1 MSILAMILAGG
12 KGERLHPLTIHRAKP
27 AVPFGGIYRIIDF
40 TLSNCINSGIRKIA
54 VLPQYKSLS
63 LDKHLRLAWN
73 LFSGELNEYIISVP
87 PQQRVGEK
95 WYQGTA
101 DAIYQ
106 NIYMIEKDAP
116 DYILVLAGDHIYK
129 MDYSEMFRY
138 HREQQA
144 DATVA
149 AIETPRRDATG
160 FGIVEV
166 DEGSRIIGFE
176 EKPRDPKP
184 IPGRPETAFA
194 SMGIYLFNTRTLLDY
209 LKSDALQDTAHDFG
223 RNIIPQMMKTSRVLA
238 YNFKD
243 ENKKEAKYWRDVGT
257 LDAYWE
263 ANMDLVSVDPLLN
276 LYDKAWPIRTYQGQN
291 PPAKFVFAQERRDG
305 RLGIALDSIVA
316 HGCIV
321 SGGRVQ
327 NSVLSPNV
335 RINSYSEVHDSI
347 LMENV
352 NIGRRCRIRKA
363 IIDKDITIPPGTEIG
378 YDLEEDRKRYHVTP
392 SGIVV
397 IAKGTEVTNEAK
409 ASVSGGAHKE
419 TAPSSR
425 MSTVEAGKA
434 PVVPFHGAE

>member
-1 MSILAMILAGG
+1 MILAGG
-12 KGERLHPLTIHRAKP
+12 KGERLHPLTMHRAKP

-40 TLSNCINSGIRKIA
+40 TLSNCINSKIRKIA

-63 LDKHLRLAWN
+63 LDKHLRMAWN
-73 LFSGELNEYIISVP
+73 FFSGELNEFIISVP
-87 PQQRVGEK
+87 PQQRVGDK

-116 DYILVLAGDHIYK
+116 DHLLVLAGDHIYK
-129 MDYSEMFRY
+129 MDYAEMFRF
-138 HREQQA
+138 HKENNA

-149 AIETPRRDATG
+149 AIEMPRKHATA
-160 FGIVEV
+160 FGVFQIDDSYRIV
-166 DEGSRIIGFE
+166 GFE
-176 EKPRDPKP
+176 EKPHDPKP
-184 IPGRPETAFA
+184 IPGHPDLTFA
-194 SMGIYLFNTRTLLDY
+194 SMGIYLFNTKTVIEH
-209 LKSDALQDTAHDFG
+209 LKSDALQNTSHDFG
-223 RNIIPQMMKTSRVLA
+223 KNIIPQMMKTARVCA

-257 LDAYWE
+257 IDAYWE

-276 LYDKAWPIRTYQGQN
+276 LYDKDWPIRTYQAQN
-291 PPAKFVFAQERRDG
+291 PPAKFVFAQEKKDG

-335 RINSYSEVHDSI
+335 RVNSYSEVLDSI

-352 NIGRRCRIRKA
+352 DIGRHCRIRRA
-363 IIDKDITIPPGTEIG
+363 IIDKDVVIPPHTELG
-378 YDLEEDRKRYHVTP
+378 YNLEKDRQRYHVTP

-397 IAKGTEVTNEAK
+397 IPKGTEVSGEIRAAAIAK
-409 ASVSGGAHKE
+409 ERV
-419 TAPSSR
+419 
-425 MSTVEAGKA
+425 
-434 PVVPFHGAE
+434 

>member
-12 KGERLHPLTIHRAKP
+12 KGERLHPLTLHRAKP

-54 VLPQYKSLS
+54 VLTQYKSLS
-63 LDKHLRLAWN
+63 LDKHLRLGWN
-73 LFSGELNEYIISVP
+73 FFSGELDEYIISVP
-87 PQQRVGEK
+87 PQQRVGDK

-116 DYILVLAGDHIYK
+116 EHLLILAGDHIYK
-129 MDYSEMFRY
+129 MDYAEMLRF
-138 HREQQA
+138 HQQEKA

-149 AIETPRRDATG
+149 AIEVPIEQATS
-160 FGIVEV
+160 FGVIEV
-166 DEGSRIIGFE
+166 DGNCRIIGFE
-176 EKPRDPKP
+176 EKPKHPKAL
-184 IPGRPETAFA
+184 PGRPDMAFA
-194 SMGIYLFNTRTLLDY
+194 SMGIYLFNTKKIVEY
-209 LKSDALQDTAHDFG
+209 LHSDALQDTSHDFG
-223 RNIIPQMMKTSRVLA
+223 KNIIPQMMRFSKVCA
-238 YNFKD
+238 YNFID
-243 ENKKEAKYWRDVGT
+243 ENRKAAKYWRDVGT

-276 LYDKAWPIRTYQGQN
+276 LYDHAWPIRTHQTQY
-291 PPAKFVFAQERRDG
+291 PPAKFVFAQEEKGG
-305 RLGIALDSIVA
+305 RLGIALDSIVS

-335 RINSYSEVHDSI
+335 RVNSYTEVHGSI

-352 NIGRRCRIRKA
+352 DVGRHCRVRRA
-363 IIDKDITIPPGTEIG
+363 IIDKDVIIPPGSEIG
-378 YDLEEDRKRYHVTP
+378 YDLAADRNRFHVTP

-397 IAKGTEVTNEAK
+397 IGKGAC
-409 ASVSGGAHKE
+409 
-419 TAPSSR
+419 
-425 MSTVEAGKA
+425 VE
-434 PVVPFHGAE
+434 ER

>member
-1 MSILAMILAGG
+1 MNVLAMILAGG

-40 TLSNCINSGIRKIA
+40 TLSNCINSGIRRIA

-73 LFSGELNEYIISVP
+73 IFSGELNEFIISVP
-87 PQQRVGEK
+87 PQQRVGDK

-116 DYILVLAGDHIYK
+116 DHVLVLAGDHIYK
-129 MDYSEMFRY
+129 MDYSEMFRF
-138 HREQQA
+138 HQERQA

-149 AIETPRRDATG
+149 AIEIPKKSAAA
-160 FGIVEV
+160 FGVIESN
-166 DEGSRIIGFE
+166 DRGCIIGFE
-176 EKPRDPKP
+176 EKPQKPKS
-184 IPGRPETAFA
+184 IPGRPDLAFA
-194 SMGIYLFNTRTLLDY
+194 SMGIYLFNTKTLLEH
-209 LKSDALQDTAHDFG
+209 LKSDALEDTAHDFG
-223 RNIIPQMMKTSRVLA
+223 KNIIPEMMKTSSVCA

-257 LDAYWE
+257 IDAYWE

-291 PPAKFVFAQERRDG
+291 PPAKFVFAQETKGG

-335 RINSYSEVHDSI
+335 RVNSYSEVRDSI

-352 NIGRRCRIRKA
+352 DIGRHCRIRRA
-363 IIDKDITIPPGTEIG
+363 IIDKDVVVPPETEIG
-378 YDLEEDRKRYHVTP
+378 YNLEKDKQRYHVTP

-397 IAKGTEVTNEAK
+397 IAKGTEVSEK
-409 ASVSGGAHKE
+409 MRASAIKE
-419 TAPSSR
+419 ERA
-425 MSTVEAGKA
+425 
-434 PVVPFHGAE
+434 

>member
-63 LDKHLRLAWN
+63 LDKHLRMAWN

-116 DYILVLAGDHIYK
+116 EHVLVLAGDHIYK
-129 MDYSEMFRY
+129 MDYAEMFRF
-138 HREQQA
+138 HKENKA

-149 AIETPRRDATG
+149 AIETPRTSATD

-166 DEGSRIIGFE
+166 DNNGRIIGFE
-176 EKPRDPKP
+176 EKPKDPRP
-184 IPGRPETAFA
+184 IPGRPDMAFA
-194 SMGIYLFNTRTLLDY
+194 SMGIYLFNTKTLLEY
-209 LKSDALQDTAHDFG
+209 LKSDALRDTAHDFG
-223 RNIIPQMMKTSRVLA
+223 KNVIPQMMRNARVCA

-257 LDAYWE
+257 IDAYWE
-263 ANMDLVSVDPLLN
+263 ANKDLVSVDPLLN
-276 LYDKAWPIRTYQGQN
+276 LYDKAWPIRTYQAQN
-291 PPAKFVFAQERRDG
+291 PPAKFVFAQEKKGG

-335 RINSYSEVHDSI
+335 RVNSYSEVHDSI

-352 NIGRRCRIRKA
+352 DIGRHCRIRRA
-363 IIDKDITIPPGTEIG
+363 IIDKDVVIPPETEIG
-378 YDLEEDRKRYHVTP
+378 YNREEDKKRYHVTP

-397 IAKGTEVTNEAK
+397 IAKGTEVSAK
-409 ASVSGGAHKE
+409 A
-419 TAPSSR
+419 TAASIDEER
-425 MSTVEAGKA
+425 K
-434 PVVPFHGAE
+434 

>member
-1 MSILAMILAGG
+1 MGILAMILAGG

-27 AVPFGGIYRIIDF
+27 AVPFGGIYRIVDF

-54 VLPQYKSLS
+54 VLTQYKSMS

-73 LFSGELNEYIISVP
+73 FFSGELNEYIISVP
-87 PQQRVGEK
+87 PQQRVGDK

-116 DYILVLAGDHIYK
+116 NHLLILAGDHIYK
-129 MDYSEMFRY
+129 MDYSEMFRF
-138 HREQQA
+138 HQDKRA

-149 AIETPRRDATG
+149 AIEVPKKNASP
-160 FGIVEV
+160 FGVIEV
-166 DEGSRIIGFE
+166 DKEDRVIGFE
-176 EKPRDPKP
+176 EKPPEPRT
-184 IPGRPETAFA
+184 IPGRRDMSFV
-194 SMGIYLFNTRTLLDY
+194 SMGIYLFNTQKVIEHLRF
-209 LKSDALQDTAHDFG
+209 DALRDTSHDFG
-223 RNIIPQMMKTSRVLA
+223 RNIIPEMMRSSRVYA

-257 LDAYWE
+257 IDAYWE
-263 ANMDLVSVDPLLN
+263 ASMDLSSVDPLLN
-276 LYDKAWPIRTYQGQN
+276 LYDGAWPIRTYQAQN
-291 PPAKFVFAQERRDG
+291 PPAKFVFAQEKKGG
-305 RLGIALDSIVA
+305 RLGTALDSIVS

-335 RINSYSEVHDSI
+335 RINSYADVRESV

-352 NIGRRCRIRKA
+352 DIGRHCRIKRA
-363 IIDKDITIPPGTEIG
+363 IIDKDVKIPPGAEIG
-378 YDLEEDRKRYHVTP
+378 YDLAEDRRRFHVTP

-397 IAKGTEVTNEAK
+397 IAKGVEV
-409 ASVSGGAHKE
+409 KE
-419 TAPSSR
+419 T
-425 MSTVEAGKA
+425 V
-434 PVVPFHGAE
+434 GAELEREIA

>member
-73 LFSGELNEYIISVP
+73 LFSGELDEYIISVP
-87 PQQRVGEK
+87 PQQRVGDK

-101 DAIYQ
+101 DAIFQ

-116 DYILVLAGDHIYK
+116 DHLLVLAGDHIYK
-129 MDYSEMFRY
+129 MDYAEMFRF
-138 HREQQA
+138 HKEQKA

-149 AIETPRRDATG
+149 SVEIQKKSAAA
-160 FGIVEV
+160 FGVIEV
-166 DEGSRIIGFE
+166 DDQSRVIGFE
-176 EKPRDPKP
+176 EKPSEPKH
-184 IPGRPETAFA
+184 IPGRPEMVLA
-194 SMGIYLFNTRTLLDY
+194 SMGIYLFNTKTLLEY
-209 LKSDALQDTAHDFG
+209 LKSDALQDTSHDFG
-223 RNIIPQMMKTSRVLA
+223 KNIIPQMMKTSRVCA

-257 LDAYWE
+257 IDAYWE
-263 ANMDLVSVDPLLN
+263 ANMDLVNVDPMLN
-276 LYDKAWPIRTYQGQN
+276 LYDNAWPIRTYQGQH
-291 PPAKFVFAQERRDG
+291 PPAKFVFAQEKKGG
-305 RLGIALDSIVA
+305 RLGVALDSIVS

-335 RINSYSEVHDSI
+335 RINSYSEVHHSI

-352 NIGRRCRIRKA
+352 DIGRHCRIRKA
-363 IIDKDITIPPGTEIG
+363 IIDKDVIIAPNTEIG
-378 YDLEEDRKRYHVTP
+378 YDLEKDKKHYHVTS

-397 IAKGTEVTNEAK
+397 IAKGTEVSE
-409 ASVSGGAHKE
+409 E
-419 TAPSSR
+419 TRAAALAQER
-425 MSTVEAGKA
+425 I
-434 PVVPFHGAE
+434 

>member
-27 AVPFGGIYRIIDF
+27 AVPFGGIYRIVDF

-73 LFSGELNEYIISVP
+73 FFSGELNEYIISVP
-87 PQQRVGEK
+87 PQQRVGDR

-116 DYILVLAGDHIYK
+116 DHLLVLAGDHIYK
-129 MDYSEMFRY
+129 MDYAEMFRF
-138 HREQQA
+138 HKEKQA
-144 DATVA
+144 DAPVA
-149 AIETPRRDATG
+149 AIEMPRIMASS
-160 FGIVEV
+160 FGVIEV
-166 DEGSRIIGFE
+166 DEDCRIIGFE
-176 EKPRDPKP
+176 EKPKDPKH
-184 IPGRPETAFA
+184 IPGRPDLAFA
-194 SMGIYLFNTRTLLDY
+194 SMGIYLFNTKKAIEHLEF
-209 LKSDALQDTAHDFG
+209 DALHDTAHDFG
-223 RNIIPQMMKTSRVLA
+223 KNIIPQMFKTDRVCA

-257 LDAYWE
+257 IDAYWE
-263 ANMDLVSVDPLLN
+263 ANMDLVSVDPQLN
-276 LYDKAWPIRTYQGQN
+276 LYDKAWPIRTYQAQN
-291 PPAKFVFAQERRDG
+291 PPAKFVFAQEKKGG

-335 RINSYSEVHDSI
+335 RVNSYSEVRDSI

-352 NIGRRCRIRKA
+352 DIGRHCRIRKA
-363 IIDKDITIPPGTEIG
+363 IIDKDVTIPARSEIG
-378 YDLEEDRKRYHVTP
+378 YDHEEDKKRYYVTP

-397 IAKGTEVTNEAK
+397 IAKGTDVSDEARVNL
-409 ASVSGGAHKE
+409 AE
-419 TAPSSR
+419 
-425 MSTVEAGKA
+425 EA
-434 PVVPFHGAE
+434 V